1 MRTLCASALL
11 MVSIGLAGCGPEGPS
26 KADTGMV
33 VGAVAGGILGNQVGK
48 GSGNI
53 AATAIGAV
61 VGGIV
66 GSEIGRSLDE
76 QDRRYAQEAEFDA
89 LERGQ
94 SGVSRQ
100 WRNPENGRYGEV
112 VPSRPYKRG
121 QLDCRDYTH
130 KIYIDGRPQAMRGT
144 AGRKPAGTWST
155 GAGRPANRT
164 QCAPGLPLQCGRPGS
179 FFMARDGKDRRE
191 TAKPAAF
198 GQAPLVSGGPHPY
211 EPDEIEVF

>member
-1 MRTLCASALL
+1 MGISMRTTCASALL
-11 MVSIGLAGCGPEGPS
+11 MMSIGLAGCGPEGPS

-53 AATAIGAV
+53 AATALGAV

-66 GSEIGRSLDE
+66 GSEIGRSMDA
-76 QDRRYAQEAEFDA
+76 QDRRFAQEAEFEA

-100 WRNPENGRYGEV
+100 WRNPDNGRYGEV

-121 QLDCRDYTH
+121 QVDCRDYTH
-130 KIYIDGRPQAMRGT
+130 KIFIDGRPQSMRGT
-144 AGRKPAGTWST
+144 ACRNPDGTWSNV
-155 GAGRPANRT
+155 G
-164 QCAPGLPLQCGRPGS
+164 
-179 FFMARDGKDRRE
+179 
-191 TAKPAAF
+191 
-198 GQAPLVSGGPHPY
+198 
-211 EPDEIEVF
+211 